1 MKNLL
6 RLNKYFIIY
15 KWHLLFGIAFVAATN
30 YCKVRIPQIIRD
42 GLNFVFDTI
51 EQSGDVNDPSIGQ
64 ALMKFS
70 LTILVVAVVM
80 GVTLYFC
87 RQTLIVMSRLVE
99 YDLRK
104 ALYSKYQVLDRQFF
118 KQYRTGDLMS
128 RISEDV
134 AKVRMYLGPCLL
146 YGLNLVA
153 LFIISISAMIQVSP
167 KLTLYTLLPLPILSF
182 SIYKISSIINKKS
195 ELIQKQIAKLNS
207 TCQEIFSGIRIVK
220 AYVKEGYFAGYF
232 DTETEDFRSK
242 SLDLAKVNALFF
254 PMMILLISLSSL
266 LTIFIGGIMVNR
278 GEISP
283 GNIAEFIIYV
293 NYLTWPFTSIGWI
306 ASLIQQA
313 EVSQKRMNEIL
324 DYEPS
329 IINKN
334 QDDYSVKGD
343 IEFKNISF
351 TYPET
356 GVKAVSELDFSI
368 KAGEKLLIVG
378 KTASGKSSIMD
389 LIMRMYDPTEG
400 QILIDGKDSRDHNL
414 SVLRSSI
421 AYIPQD
427 VFLFSD
433 TIYNNINFGID
444 AKDLSTTK
452 SFASHASIDNEIE
465 SLPKS
470 YETLVG
476 ERGVTLSGG
485 QKQRV
490 SIARAFIRESDI
502 ILMDDCLS
510 AVDTKTE
517 KKILSYL
524 NDALRDKTAIIIT
537 HRLFDLNGIDKIMI
551 IEEGRCVAMGNH
563 DQLFKNNSFYREM
576 VERQLYENVE

>member
-1 MKNLL
+1 M
-6 RLNKYFIIY
+6 
-15 KWHLLFGIAFVAATN
+15 LFGILFVVATN
-30 YCKVRIPQIIRD
+30 YCKVKIPQIIRD

-51 EQSGDVNDPSIGQ
+51 ESSDTASNEVINA

-70 LTILVVAVVM
+70 LTILVVAVIM

-167 KLTLYTLLPLPILSF
+167 KLTLFTLLPLPILSI
-182 SIYKISSIINKKS
+182 SIYKISSVINKKS
-195 ELIQKQIAKLNS
+195 ELIQKQIARLNS
-207 TCQEIFSGIRIVK
+207 ACQEIFSGIRIVK
-220 AYVKEGYFAGYF
+220 AYVKEDYFSEHF
-232 DTETEDFRSK
+232 EEETEDFRNK

-266 LTIFIGGIMVNR
+266 LTIYIGGVMVNQ
-278 GEISP
+278 GEIEP

-313 EVSQKRMNEIL
+313 EVSQRRMNEIL

-329 IINKN
+329 IQNSN
-334 QDDYSVKGD
+334 YDNYSVKGD
-343 IEFKNISF
+343 LEFKNVSF
-351 TYPET
+351 IYPET
-356 GVKAVSELDFSI
+356 GVKAISNISFSL

-378 KTASGKSSIMD
+378 KTASGKTSLMD
-389 LIMRMYDPTEG
+389 LIMRMYDPTNGE
-400 QILIDGKDSRDHNL
+400 ILVDGKRLQDHNL
-414 SVLRSSI
+414 SKLRSSV

-433 TIYNNINFGID
+433 SIYNNINFGIEPE
-444 AKDLSTTK
+444 DLETTK
-452 SFASHASIDNEIE
+452 KYASHASVDEEIE
-465 SLPKS
+465 SLPDS

-490 SIARAFIRESDI
+490 SIARAFIRNSDI

-517 KKILSYL
+517 KRILNYL
-524 NDALRDKTAIIIT
+524 NEALEEKTAIIIT
-537 HRLFDLNGIDKIMI
+537 HRLFDLKGIDKIMV
-551 IEEGRCVAMGNH
+551 IEEGRKVAFGDH
-563 DQLFKNNSFYREM
+563 ESLFAENDFYREM
-576 VERQLYENVE
+576 VEKQLYESVD